1 MRGIE
6 KINMEERF
14 LVVLLLLILSN
25 FTATIKQSDSGIQNT
40 KVVLGVWNTQ
50 ENGNTIFSLTDTI
63 GKMLKI
69 FY

>member
-1 MRGIE
+1 
-6 KINMEERF
+6 MEERF

-25 FTATIKQSDSGIQNT
+25 FTATIKQSDSGTQNT

-50 ENGNTIFSLTDTI
+50 ENENNIFSLTDTI

-69 FY
+69 FH

>member
-1 MRGIE
+1 
-6 KINMEERF
+6 MEEQF

-25 FTATIKQSDSGIQNT
+25 STVTFRQSDSGDFGSQNK

-50 ENGNTIFSLTDTI
+50 ENKNTIFGITHGNG
-63 GKMLKI
+63 GKMLDKDSD